1 LRKKKG
7 SYSGVFKA
15 VEEKILC
22 LKFNLGPAVN
32 PTGRLHPEKYIC
44 LGHKH
49 LAPGNRFAWK
59 KGSYSAVFKAVE
71 GKILCLKFN
80 LGAGCQSYR
89 KIASRKIYQSG
100 A

>member
-1 LRKKKG
+1 ML
-7 SYSGVFKA
+7 
-15 VEEKILC
+15 KIQSW
-22 LKFNLGPAVN
+22 
-32 PTGRLHPEKYIC
+32 GRLSILQEDCIQKNISVWGINISLWLID
-44 LGHKH
+44 LGE
-49 LAPGNRFAWK
+49 K

-71 GKILCLKFN
+71 EKILCLKFN

>member
-1 LRKKKG
+1 MLKIQSWGGLSILQEDCIQKNISVWGINILLRVIDLWK
-7 SYSGVFKA
+7 
-15 VEEKILC
+15 
-22 LKFNLGPAVN
+22 
-32 PTGRLHPEKYIC
+32 
-44 LGHKH
+44 
-49 LAPGNRFAWK
+49 K

-71 GKILCLKFN
+71 GKILGLKFN